1 MAVVIIPKN
10 KPLIQFPD
18 KKSATDYLIAMGKK
32 PENFDMFYIY
42 TDMARRCYPP
52 SYKELHKKAARA
64 WYERNKA
71 KVNKEKRNQY
81 KENKKNESI

>member
-18 KKSATDYLIAMGKK
+18 KKSAEDYLIALGKK
-32 PENFDMFYIY
+32 PSNYDLFYIY
-42 TDMARRCYPP
+42 TDMARKQYPP
-52 SYKELHKKAARA
+52 SYKNSHRKAARD
-64 WYERNKA
+64 WYHRNKERI
-71 KVNKEKRNQY
+71 NKDKRIQY